1 MIAALLAAAP
11 LAAQETLVTFR
22 FLAPDV
28 ALEMAEAALDSCRKN
43 GFQVAVTVVDRM
55 GVAQVMLRDRFAG
68 AGAASF
74 VVARALL
81 GVGLPTG
88 RGETRVD
95 VLGATNKGSEAI
107 HAGVTAL
114 DLPVAAVAGGKPHVA
129 ALFEAGLSIIPWVCG
144 RGDRPRRR
152 LRYRRGGLAE

>member
-1 MIAALLAAAP
+1 MPRAVIAPVRVVVLSREATFARG
-11 LAAQETLVTFR
+11 LV
-22 FLAPDV
+22 V
-28 ALEMAEAALDSCRKN
+28 
-43 GFQVAVTVVDRM
+43 
-55 GVAQVMLRDRFAG
+55 AG

-114 DLPVAAVAGGKPHVA
+114 DIPVAAVAGGKPHVA

-152 LRYRRGGLAE
+152 LRYE

>member
-1 MIAALLAAAP
+1 MPRAVIAPVRVVVLLREATFARG
-11 LAAQETLVTFR
+11 LV
-22 FLAPDV
+22 V
-28 ALEMAEAALDSCRKN
+28 
-43 GFQVAVTVVDRM
+43 
-55 GVAQVMLRDRFAG
+55 AG

-95 VLGATNKGSEAI
+95 VLGATNKTGEAA

-114 DLPVAAVAGGKPHVA
+114 DIPVVAVTCGEPHGA
-129 ALFEAGLSIIPWVCG
+129 ALFKAGLSIVPWVRG

-152 LRYRRGGLAE
+152 LRYE

>member
-1 MIAALLAAAP
+1 MPRAVIAPVRVVVP
-11 LAAQETLVTFR
+11 LREATFARGLV
-22 FLAPDV
+22 V
-28 ALEMAEAALDSCRKN
+28 
-43 GFQVAVTVVDRM
+43 
-55 GVAQVMLRDRFAG
+55 AG

-114 DLPVAAVAGGKPHVA
+114 NIPVVAVVRGKPHAA
-129 ALFEAGLSIIPWVCG
+129 ALFEAGLSCHTW
-144 RGDRPRRR
+144 RRTWAPQSA
-152 LRYRRGGLAE
+152 LASAEASEPA

>member
-1 MIAALLAAAP
+1 MPRVRARARASGVLVVLLREATFARG
-11 LAAQETLVTFR
+11 LV
-22 FLAPDV
+22 V
-28 ALEMAEAALDSCRKN
+28 
-43 GFQVAVTVVDRM
+43 
-55 GVAQVMLRDRFAG
+55 AG

-95 VLGATNKGSEAI
+95 VLGATNKGSFEAI

-114 DLPVAAVAGGKPHVA
+114 DIPVVAIVRGKPHGS
-129 ALFEAGLSIIPWVCG
+129 ALFEAGLSITP
-144 RGDRPRRR
+144 
-152 LRYRRGGLAE
+152 LLASSQI